1 MKIFTASSKEEIQT
15 ILTSLEELIEVE
27 RANVLATIPAVEND
41 SRIGWE
47 PSMEYVCDKWHLE
60 WKIRHLNHT
69 LTEIAN
75 FRNMTNLN

>member
-15 ILTSLEELIEVE
+15 ILTSLEELVEVE

-60 WKIRHLNHT
+60 WKLRQLEFA
-69 LTEIAN
+69 LKEIEMYRAIL
-75 FRNMTNLN
+75 FEE